1 MENYI
6 IQLKKKTIHLNIPT
20 SSSDDMTGFIGFVK
34 KKIKIMFLQQFV
46 TGFSSVLVIGL
57 ILLFHVTLS
66 EVRYERKKR
75 LVVRQIQMTSVRP
88 NVAVEV

>member
-1 MENYI
+1 
-6 IQLKKKTIHLNIPT
+6 
-20 SSSDDMTGFIGFVK
+20 MTGFIGFVK
-34 KKIKIMFLQQFV
+34 KKKIIMFLQQFV

-88 NVAVEV
+88 NAVAVEV